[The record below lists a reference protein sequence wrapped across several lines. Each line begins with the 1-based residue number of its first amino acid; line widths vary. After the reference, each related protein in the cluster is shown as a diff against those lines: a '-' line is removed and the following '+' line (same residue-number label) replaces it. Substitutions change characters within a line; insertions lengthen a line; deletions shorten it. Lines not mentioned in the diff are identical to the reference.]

1 MEWKEAGIMKQK
13 VSDYIADHIAE
24 WGIRDVFTVTGG
36 GAMHMNDAF
45 GHHPKL
51 HCTYQHH
58 EQACAMAAEA
68 YARMDNRM
76 AAVCVTTGPG
86 ATNAITGVLGG
97 WMDSIPMLVFSGQAR
112 YATTV
117 AASGLKLRSMGVQEC
132 NIVPVVTSITKY
144 AQMIIHPED
153 IRYHLEKALYMAVNG
168 RPGPVWLD
176 IPLDVQGAV
185 IETEEL
191 RGYDPQE
198 NPEEKPAE
206 ISQDVIQQIL
216 DKIEKSRRPVLF
228 PGNGVRLAGA
238 MDDFQKLVNI
248 LGVPVI
254 TGMSSVD
261 AMESEHPYF
270 AGRSGG
276 TGTRPGNFALQNS
289 DVLLSIGNRQGF
301 AQTGFQYQ
309 DWARGSYTILNDID
323 ENELKKPSLHVSLP
337 VCGDAGDLIRKLI
350 CAAELRG
357 ADETNPLFKGR
368 DWIRQCQVWKQK
380 YPVVTA
386 KHYETVEEGCTNI
399 YAFYE
404 ELSKAMQEGQT
415 LMVSVGTSRVA
426 GSQAFRVKKGQR
438 FITNPNTASMGFCL
452 PAATGI
458 CVAQPGKPVVC
469 VTGEGSLQMNLQ
481 ELQTIWQNRLPVK
494 LFVIN
499 NQGYHSIRQTQQSYF
514 EPPLVGVGA
523 ESGDL
528 SFPDLSKIIP
538 AYGFSYRAVHAA
550 EELPETLHQ
559 VLEETGASVCE
570 VFVTKYQKTE
580 PKTSAKKLP
589 DGSMVSA
596 PLEDMY
602 PFLSKE
608 ELEENMFT
616 ETNGEMQ

>member
-1 MEWKEAGIMKQK
+1 MKQK
-13 VSDYIADHIAE
+13 VSDYIADYIAE

-185 IETEEL
+185 IDTEKL

-198 NPEEKPAE
+198 NPKEKPAE
-206 ISQDVIQQIL
+206 ISQDIIQQIL